1 MLAGVTAVL
10 PWGPAPRAAAAD
22 LPCEF
27 EGVERIVAVG
37 DVHGAYDRLVEILKT
52 AELVDARGRWSGGK
66 THLVQLGDVV
76 DRGPD
81 SRKAI
86 DFYRRL
92 EKDASSA
99 GGKVHYLLGNHEA
112 MRLLRDLRYVTPGE
126 YEAFATGDSK
136 NLRQQ
141 LAESVPEAQRA
152 KLIADTPLG
161 MIELIQAFAPK
172 GAYGSYL
179 VGLNAVVRI
188 NGLMFMHGGLSP
200 AVAAMPCQTINNTV
214 RRELSADLD
223 KTRADPQ
230 ASLVAK
236 EDGPLWY
243 RGLAQEPDTF
253 APEIDKILEAA
264 HAKAIVIAHTVQTTG
279 RVGVRFDGK
288 VFLMDTGMQPEYVKG
303 GRASAL
309 EIKGGTFTAIYVD
322 GRQVLSGG

>member
-1 MLAGVTAVL
+1 MLAGVTATL

-27 EGVERIVAVG
+27 DGVERIVAVG
-37 DVHGAYDRLVEILKT
+37 DVHGAYDRLLEILK
-52 AELVDARGRWSGGK
+52 AADLIDAKGKWSGGK

-92 EKDASSA
+92 EKDANSA

-141 LAESVPEAQRA
+141 LAESVPESQRA

-161 MIELIQAFAPK
+161 MIELIQAFSPK

-188 NGLMFMHGGLSP
+188 NGIMFMHGGLSP

-236 EDGPLWY
+236 EEGPLWY

-253 APEIDKILEAA
+253 APELAKILEAA
-264 HAKAIVIAHTVQTTG
+264 HAKAIVVAHTVQTTW

>member
-1 MLAGVTAVL
+1 MLAALAGML
-10 PWGPAPRAAAAD
+10 PGGPTTRAAAAD
-22 LPCEF
+22 PPCEF
-27 EGVERIVAVG
+27 DGIERIVAVG
-37 DVHGAYDRLVEILKT
+37 DVQGAYDRLMEILKT
-52 AELVDARGRWSGGK
+52 AAVIDARGRWSGGK

-92 EKDASSA
+92 EKDANSA
-99 GGKVHYLLGNHEA
+99 GGRVHYLLGNHEA
-112 MRLLRDLRYVTPGE
+112 MRLLRDPRYITPGE
-126 YEAFATGDSK
+126 YEAFVTGDSK

-141 LAESVPEAQRA
+141 LVETVPENQRA
-152 KLIADTPLG
+152 KLLADTPLG
-161 MIELIQAFAPK
+161 MIELIQAFSPK
-172 GAYGSYL
+172 GAYGSYF
-179 VGLNAVVRI
+179 VGLNAVVRL
-188 NGLMFMHGGLSP
+188 NGIMFMHGGLSP
-200 AVAAMPCQTINNTV
+200 SVAAMPCLEINTTV

-230 ASLVAK
+230 ASLVAR

-253 APEIDKILEAA
+253 GPEVVKILEAA
-264 HAKAIVIAHTVQTTG
+264 RAKAIVVAHTVQTTS

-288 VFLMDTGMQPEYVKG
+288 VFLMDTGMQQQYVKD

-309 EIKGGTFTAIYVD
+309 EIRGGTFTAIYVD
-322 GRQVLSGG
+322 GKQVLTGG